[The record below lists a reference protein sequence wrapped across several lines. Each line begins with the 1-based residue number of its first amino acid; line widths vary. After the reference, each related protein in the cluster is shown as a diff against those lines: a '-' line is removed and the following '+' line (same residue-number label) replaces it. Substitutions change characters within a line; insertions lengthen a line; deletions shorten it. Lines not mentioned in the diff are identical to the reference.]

1 MNIHDLINDIET
13 EFEEIVNGTLVPK
26 SSIRDI
32 DGWSS
37 MHALILIALID
48 NNYDIL
54 LTGEELKNA
63 LTIQDLYDVI
73 LKRKN

>member
-13 EFEEIVNGTLVPK
+13 EFEEIENGTLVPK